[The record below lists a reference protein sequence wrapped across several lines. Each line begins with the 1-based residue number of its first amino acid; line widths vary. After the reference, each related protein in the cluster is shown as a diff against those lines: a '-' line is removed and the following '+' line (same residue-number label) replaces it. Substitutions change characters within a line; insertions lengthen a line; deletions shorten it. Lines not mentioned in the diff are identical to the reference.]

1 MTGFGKIS
9 NREFIEFNKTFSL
22 MLLSKLSLVQALEII
37 VLQTKN
43 DKLKDII
50 KKSLRDVKSGQSLSK
65 SFSKYPE
72 LFSEIYLANLRV
84 GEETGQ
90 IDVVISEYS
99 EYLENIS
106 NLKRKVV
113 QALRY
118 PILVLLVSMG
128 VISFMVFFL
137 IPTFQTLFTSSKFTL
152 PAITEMIM
160 VFSFFA
166 KDNSVIILLI
176 ICSVILLIIN
186 YKKIHLL
193 NSIVEKL
200 LVKSPLISKVYIK
213 NIVARFSLSLAYLL
227 RSKVSLLE
235 ALKISKNITQN
246 NLFRS
251 EIDLIIK
258 KLSKGESFSA
268 VVKRSDFFDITFS
281 QLLIAGEESAQ
292 LDKVFFLISNYY
304 QKDFDFYLDNLT
316 ALLEPMLILF
326 IGIIVAVVLVAMYLP
341 IFEIVNNF
349 GV

>member
-43 DKLKDII
+43 EKLKEII
-50 KKSLRDVKSGQSLSK
+50 KNSLRDVKSGQSLSK

-72 LFSEIYLANLRV
+72 LFSEIYIANLKV

-118 PILVLLVSMG
+118 PVLVLLVSFG

-152 PAITEMIM
+152 PALTEMIM
-160 VFSFFA
+160 AFSFFA
-166 KDNSVIILLI
+166 KDNSIIILLV
-176 ICSVILLIIN
+176 ICSIALLLIN
-186 YKKIHLL
+186 SKQIHFL
-193 NSIVEKL
+193 NSLLEKM

-235 ALKISKNITQN
+235 ALKISKNITPN
-246 NLFRS
+246 KLFRN

-258 KLSKGESFSA
+258 KLSKGESFSS
-268 VVKRSDFFDITFS
+268 VVKRSAFFDITFS

-316 ALLEPMLILF
+316 ALLEPVLILF